1 MSSNDKASALSGD
14 KTTLSAWLRAEAGR
28 FAKSQRL
35 LVVLTLLAILLQ
47 FAALW
52 MLSDFAQTWLMDKQP
67 LEPGQFIVF
76 AVLWGLQLS
85 MLRIRDAV
93 RSRFADRV
101 LQYYQSALH
110 QKLDERSLALI
121 RQYSTAQ
128 WQSFF
133 NRRIPALKQYFTDY
147 RPQIYLSVLVP
158 LVVILIVLPISWLVA
173 LILFI
178 TAPLVPLFMIL
189 VGMGAAAAHRSHFV
203 ALERLGSLFLDRL
216 RARQLLTVFNRV
228 NTERGFF
235 QNASSELKAR
245 TLKVVSMAF
254 LSSSVLDF
262 FATVS
267 MALVAVFVG
276 FSLLGEVTFGHWSS
290 GLSFQEGLFLL
301 LLAPLFFAELK
312 TLGRLYH
319 QKAEAEGA
327 ADELRSVLSLAPL
340 AVTPTELPLSIAP
353 CEVMSVDGA
362 QRIVSLPALV
372 LHKGDK
378 VLLSGASGNGKTTV
392 FEALMGLR
400 PISGAASMACLKRDD
415 VAWLDQSPPVLP
427 GTVREN
433 LLLGEQFDD
442 DKLRGV
448 LAQVGLSEW
457 LSNLDAGLGTPMG
470 DYPPLSGGQRQ
481 RLAVARL
488 LLENPG
494 VVLLDEPTAHL
505 APAQRDSITELL
517 TRHLADKT
525 VLWIAHGLSIDD
537 FFTHH
542 WLVDES
548 GVLSVSG
555 EGGDED

>member
-1 MSSNDKASALSGD
+1 MSQRDKASALSGD

-35 LVVLTLLAILLQ
+35 LVALALTAMSAQFFALWLLSGFAHSWLMEKQQVTSAQFLF

-52 MLSDFAQTWLMDKQP
+52 
-67 LEPGQFIVF
+67 
-76 AVLWGLQLS
+76 AVQLLV
-85 MLRIRDAV
+85 LRFRDRL
-93 RSRFADRV
+93 RSRFGDRV
-101 LQYYQSALH
+101 IEHYQSALH
-110 QKLDERSLALI
+110 QKLEERSLALI

-147 RPQIYLSVLVP
+147 LPQTYLAVLVP
-158 LVVILIVLPISWLVA
+158 FVIICIVFPISWLVA
-173 LILFI
+173 LILFV
-178 TAPLVPLFMIL
+178 TAPLVPVFMIL

-203 ALERLGSLFLDRL
+203 AIERLGSLFLDRL

-228 NTERGFF
+228 SSERVFF
-235 QNASSELKAR
+235 EEASSELKKR

-276 FSLLGEVTFGHWSS
+276 FSLLGEVNFGHWSS

-327 ADELRSVLSLAPL
+327 ADELRSVLGLAPL
-340 AVTPTELPLSIAP
+340 SVSPTALPLSRPA
-353 CEVMSVDGA
+353 CDVLSVEGT
-362 QRIVSLPALV
+362 QRIVTMPNLV
-372 LHKGDK
+372 LRKGDK
-378 VLLSGASGNGKTTV
+378 VRLGGVSGSGKTTV

-400 PISGAASMACLKRDD
+400 PVDSEVTVPCLKRDD
-415 VAWLDQSPPVLP
+415 VAWLDQSPPVLS

-433 LLLGEQFDD
+433 LLLGESAHDEELYQLL
-442 DKLRGV
+442 K
-448 LAQVGLSEW
+448 QVGLSEW
-457 LSNLDAGLGTPMG
+457 LDKLTAGLETEMG

-481 RLAVARL
+481 RLAIARL
-488 LLENPG
+488 LLQNPDI
-494 VVLLDEPTAHL
+494 VLLDEPTAHL
-505 APAQRDSITELL
+505 APTQRDSIIALL
-517 TRHLADKT
+517 TAHLENKT
-525 VLWIAHGLSIDD
+525 VIWIAHDLRLDG
-537 FFTHH
+537 FFNQH
-542 WLVDES
+542 WFVDS
-548 GVLSVSG
+548 AGVLSVSQ
-555 EGGDED
+555 EDEYED